1 MCVSY
6 LTIGFVRPDA
16 ASGCQPPTLTE
27 RGTTM
32 GSLGVFAE
40 GSAAFGLNSGSTVA
54 DAATNLPSFFLGLLD
69 FLGIM
74 TSADLT
80 ASVA

>member
-1 MCVSY
+1 
-6 LTIGFVRPDA
+6 
-16 ASGCQPPTLTE
+16 
-27 RGTTM
+27 M

-69 FLGIM
+69 YLGIM

>member
-1 MCVSY
+1 MEI
-6 LTIGFVRPDA
+6 TIGYLEPGP
-16 ASGCQPPTLTE
+16 SPGHQPLIHTGK
-27 RGTTM
+27 GTTM

-40 GSAAFGLNSGSTVA
+40 GSAAFGLESGSTVA

-69 FLGIM
+69 ILGIM